1 LLGGIS
7 VPDEVIRMETE
18 RVIRQTQAIS
28 IIDPRYTIA
37 QFSVKNFLFFK
48 VSGSFARVTGTI
60 VRDDLDIRRSSVE
73 AVIDADGVET
83 GIKSR
88 DAHLRGPDFFDSGQY
103 PELRFQSTSVEKGTD
118 RDTLRVTG
126 LLTIRG
132 KSREVVFDV
141 TEVDRSRSPRGE
153 YVTYY
158 FAVTRINR
166 HDFDLSRSRGIIG
179 SRVDIRIHVQA
190 TRQA

>member
-1 LLGGIS
+1 
-7 VPDEVIRMETE
+7 METE

-37 QFSVKNFLFFK
+37 QFSVKNLLFFK

-60 VRDDLDIRRSSVE
+60 VRDELDIRRSSVE
-73 AVIDADGVET
+73 VVIDADGVDT
-83 GIKSR
+83 GIKKR
-88 DAHLRGPDFFDSGQY
+88 DAHLRGADFFDSAEY
-103 PELRFQSTSVEKGTD
+103 PELRFQSTTVEKGTD
-118 RDTLRVTG
+118 RDTLRVKG
-126 LLTIRG
+126 MLTIKG
-132 KSREVVFDV
+132 KSREVVFDI

-166 HDFDLSRSRGIIG
+166 HNFNISYGRGIIG
-179 SRVDIRIHVQA
+179 STVEIRMHVQA
-190 TRQA
+190 VRQN

>member
-1 LLGGIS
+1 
-7 VPDEVIRMETE
+7 METE

-28 IIDPRYTIA
+28 IIEPRYTVA
-37 QFSVKNFLFFK
+37 QFSVKNFLFFN
-48 VSGSFARVTGTI
+48 VSGSFARVTGII

-73 AVIDADGVET
+73 AVIEADGVDT
-83 GIKSR
+83 GIKRR
-88 DAHLRGPDFFDSGQY
+88 DAHLRGPDFLDSSQY
-103 PELRFQSTSVEKGTD
+103 PEIRFQSTSVEKGTD

-126 LLTIRG
+126 LLTIKG

-141 TEVDRSRSPRGE
+141 TEVDRSRSPQGE

-166 HDFDLSRSRGIIG
+166 HDFGVSHSRGIIG
-179 SRVDIRIHVQA
+179 SRVDIRINVQA
-190 TRQA
+190 TRQS